1 VRAAAGTPERRG
13 RPGGLLRSGREG
25 AAFLAGAATLALT
38 SVHHAYGA
46 IRYGTPERYHAVV
59 IAVAAVAIMA
69 AGLLAHRWTPGR
81 VTGRVGWWVFW
92 LTTAAVPVLLF
103 GGVEGLYN
111 HGVKLVAF
119 HAGVP
124 EATLLRMYPYDIV
137 ELPNDFIFEA
147 TGVLQV
153 VPAVVAGHHLVR
165 LAARRDRRSR

>member
-1 VRAAAGTPERRG
+1 VRAAARTPERQG
-13 RPGGLLRSGREG
+13 RPGGRSRGGRDA

-38 SVHHAYGA
+38 SVHHVYGA
-46 IRYGTPERYHAVV
+46 ILYGTPERYHAVV
-59 IAVAAVAIMA
+59 ISAVAMAIMA

-81 VTGRVGWWVFW
+81 VTGRVGWWGFW

-111 HGVKLVAF
+111 HGVKVVAF
-119 HAGVP
+119 YAGVP

-153 VPAVVAGHHLVR
+153 VPALVAGYHLVR
-165 LAARRDRRSR
+165 LLGRRSG